1 MKKNIFIFIILFFLW
16 ISLYLNFLAK
26 NNIDTW
32 SLAKNNI
39 DTWSLAKNN
48 IDTWSLAKNNIDT
61 WSLAKNNIDTWSLA
75 KNNIESIIDEFDK
88 INNKNNFD
96 KFLKKYN
103 WQNLL
108 YTFLRVWNKK
118 LFLKF
123 QKYSF
128 KNKNISLENYENY
141 MGRIFDNYNSKWYFN
156 WKYINNWE
164 YDYFL
169 ISLLNKD
176 IKFKLNLCNKW
187 FSNDIESLNACKK
200 YSLFMSY
207 ENNNDCNKMM
217 TSVDKK
223 WCIDT
228 LKLIN

>member
-16 ISLYLNFLAK
+16 ISLYLNF
-26 NNIDTW
+26 
-32 SLAKNNI
+32 
-39 DTWSLAKNN
+39 
-48 IDTWSLAKNNIDT
+48 
-61 WSLAKNNIDTWSLA
+61 LAKNNIDTWSLA